1 MSLDIQYYAFNH
13 AKADKEWG
21 EFFNSRIKENINN
34 LKNEEQELIE
44 CLKNKNNFDKD
55 EIINNIK
62 ILDLEYGIT
71 AYADIEKS
79 KIEFFF
85 VEAIMKIFNFS
96 EKNNYPNKEEW
107 IKFFK
112 NIDKQ
117 KLNKIFDLVMK
128 QLDWDKETTSSVI
141 IDYLKSIKPLILEL
155 KKDKKAI
162 FISRYLG
169 VFDFEPTESEIFMKK
184 RATGIFK
191 KYLSLN

>member
-1 MSLDIQYYAFNH
+1 MSLDIQYYAFNYE
-13 AKADKEWG
+13 KADKEWG
-21 EFFNSRIKENINN
+21 EFFNSKIKENTNN
-34 LKNEEQELIE
+34 LKEEEQELIE

-62 ILDLEYGIT
+62 ILDLKYGIT
-71 AYADIEKS
+71 AYADIEES

-112 NIDKQ
+112 NINNQ

-141 IDYLKSIKPLILEL
+141 IDYLKSIRPLILEL
-155 KKDKKAI
+155 KKDKKTI
-162 FISRYLG
+162 FVSRYLG
-169 VFDFEPTESEIFMKK
+169 VFDFEPLESDIFMKN
-184 RATGIFK
+184 RAIDIFK
-191 KYLSLN
+191 KYF